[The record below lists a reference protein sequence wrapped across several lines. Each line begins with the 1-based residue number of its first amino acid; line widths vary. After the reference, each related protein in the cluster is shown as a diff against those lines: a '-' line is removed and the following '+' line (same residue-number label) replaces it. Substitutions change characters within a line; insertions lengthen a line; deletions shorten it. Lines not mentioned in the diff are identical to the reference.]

1 MHEASLAGS
10 VLQLVEAAALR
21 EGFTRVVTLRLE
33 AGRLA
38 GVDVRALRFALESL
52 APGTLLDGASIVIDT
67 PAGRAWC
74 SPCAA
79 EVPLHHRGD
88 ACPRC
93 DGHQLRPSAGTALRV
108 IDLQVSDD

>member
-10 VLQLVEAAALR
+10 VLQLVEEAARR
-21 EGFTRVVTLRLE
+21 EGFVRVVALRLE

-38 GVDVRALRFALESL
+38 GVNVHALRFALDSL
-52 APGTLLDGASIVIDT
+52 APGTLLAGARIHVDE

-74 SPCAA
+74 TPCGR
-79 EVPLHHRGD
+79 EVDLDQRGD
-88 ACPRC
+88 ACPVC
-93 DGHQLRPSAGTALRV
+93 GGYQLRPTGGTALRI